1 MSEERAVKMGFERAG
16 ELEQVKLGDCL
27 WDVHAAGMKLLEFTS
42 GRSFEEYSE
51 SELLQSVVSTMLKI
65 MADRL
70 EQMRRQ
76 FPTEFAKIDDAS
88 RRNRGPGAGSSGALA
103 RGISDR
109 QPSDILCEEREADA
123 ADHHGKSA
131 ADRRTVS
138 NTPRSPA

>member
-88 RRNRGPGAGSSGALA
+88 RLIEAAESTNQPKVWRVVEESIPETVAQA
-103 RGISDR
+103 RAV
-109 QPSDILCEEREADA
+109 LEHWHEA
-123 ADHHGKSA
+123 
-131 ADRRTVS
+131 
-138 NTPRSPA
+138 